1 MGDRTTITII
11 TESRE
16 DKLNVGISVYIHHG
30 GRACVDAALE
40 ATRPYVEGTM
50 GAEFATLREQPE
62 RLTTAIVHKLYE
74 SGNYAEPWNVY
85 LTQVAGTRENII
97 AFAQG
102 DDHASVTID
111 IPNSLIVV
119 RDEVEETN
127 YGIAWGNMDKIYR
140 VVDAVEKKH
149 QYFDNRA

>member
-1 MGDRTTITII
+1 M
-11 TESRE
+11 
-16 DKLNVGISVYIHHG
+16 
-30 GRACVDAALE
+30 
-40 ATRPYVEGTM
+40 
-50 GAEFATLREQPE
+50 
-62 RLTTAIVHKLYE
+62 
-74 SGNYAEPWNVY
+74 
-85 LTQVAGTRENII
+85 AGTRENII